1 MRKSRGEIWM
11 PICQNCKQSWTW
23 LVTIKNMFR
32 LKCPYCGE
40 KQYQS
45 ARSKRIASF
54 VNIGFLLIIF
64 SINILLSLTVGIGFI
79 LLLIVF
85 IFLFGTMPFY
95 MELANEEEFW
105 W

>member
-1 MRKSRGEIWM
+1 MGKRRGEIWM
-11 PICQNCKQSWTW
+11 PICQNCKQPWTW

-64 SINILLSLTVGIGFI
+64 LFFILLSLIDEIGFI
-79 LLLIVF
+79 FYINFICFFFCLLLF
-85 IFLFGTMPFY
+85 FYSIFF
-95 MELANEEEFW
+95 
-105 W
+105 